1 MTSQSIL
8 SSKSITK
15 RLNGPIDSAGNCQG
29 WSGRSA
35 IDYRTTSITPI
46 DFEQLLNTDSS
57 PRGIR
62 FGSELVLAHG
72 NSGALE
78 LLDHTW
84 LLWNPLQ
91 FPDCSLEQLYQGPS
105 IIIRSRR
112 NSTYLL
118 IDDLTAGAEIKSLT
132 VICNIYL
139 NKTSVPG
146 VLYKQGLLGNH
157 TVGSIPTHGR
167 WSSHIAALAD
177 YQALSSQIQLDST
190 VRTVTINQCLLEQR
204 LDLEVLLGS
213 THTPEESGLRFM
225 GEPGWTVQRAGAV
238 LKISKCAECL
248 WRSTLN

>member
-132 VICNIYL
+132 AICNISIKPRFRECY
-139 NKTSVPG
+139 TRRDYWG
-146 VLYKQGLLGNH
+146 TTQWAQYQH
-157 TVGSIPTHGR
+157 T
-167 WSSHIAALAD
+167 
-177 YQALSSQIQLDST
+177 
-190 VRTVTINQCLLEQR
+190 
-204 LDLEVLLGS
+204 
-213 THTPEESGLRFM
+213 
-225 GEPGWTVQRAGAV
+225 AGGPR
-238 LKISKCAECL
+238 ISPH
-248 WRSTLN
+248 